1 MLDFSSSCFNY
12 IVLEWDHCWATV
24 HDQFSQTAVL
34 RNRLYLPA
42 DHKHGDQVHIL
53 RRLHVENGATWCWP
67 CEQLDSNFSLI
78 PDSNGTECSLA
89 GPSLQSPAQRSR
101 RFWCV
106 EGVSAM
112 ITIMRQHLRQRLHQ
126 RLRLPLVE
134 GASSKMSVFVKCFR
148 NKNIIII

>member
-12 IVLEWDHCWATV
+12 IVLEWDHCWANV
-24 HDQFSQTAVL
+24 HDQFSQTTVL

-42 DHKHGDQVHIL
+42 DHKHCDQVHIL

-67 CEQLDSNFSLI
+67 CEQLDSNFSVI
-78 PDSNGTECSLA
+78 PDANGTECSLA

-112 ITIMRQHLRQRLHQ
+112 ITIMRQYLRLHQ
-126 RLRLPLVE
+126 RVRLPLVE
-134 GASSKMSVFVKCFR
+134 GASSEMSVFV
-148 NKNIIII
+148 